1 MSERTEKL
9 RKKARAAFK
18 AGEYEEAV
26 QFFKRLEEN
35 RDETEAIELLV
46 SDHLSAGVAY
56 ARLTRHVESVQ
67 EFEAVL
73 RLDPDHASAHAKL
86 GQELVKVG
94 RPTQAYDILRK
105 AAKLSPEDANVH
117 WALSKVARALG
128 EDHVA
133 DLAMAACLALDPEH
147 EEARLNQVARSP
159 GPVTTSTAA
168 ISDSAFADLLEF
180 VQARPGADGPPVHV
194 VDTSHRPL
202 VNILMG
208 AAAFFVGF
216 LIVRFTLIG

>member
-9 RKKARAAFK
+9 RKKARGAFK

-26 QFFKRLEEN
+26 QFFKRLEDS
-35 RDETEAIELLV
+35 RDETEALELII
-46 SDHLSAGVAY
+46 SDHLNAGVAY

-73 RLDPDHASAHAKL
+73 KLDPDHASAHARL

-94 RPTQAYDILRK
+94 RPTQAYEILRK
-105 AAKLSPEDANVH
+105 AAKLAPEDANVH
-117 WALSKVARALG
+117 WELSKVARALG

-133 DLAMAACLALDPEH
+133 DLAMSACLALEPDH
-147 EEARLNQVARSP
+147 EEARLTQVARST

-168 ISDSAFADLLEF
+168 VSDSAFADLLEF
-180 VQARPGADGPPVHV
+180 VQARPGADAPPTRVI
-194 VDTSHRPL
+194 DTSHRPL
-202 VNILMG
+202 ANILMG

-216 LIVRFTLIG
+216 LIVRFSLIG